1 MVLKSLQSRIEW
13 QNFHKPVFFIPNS
26 IEILKDISKNP
37 LGKQKGIYLEFLDS
51 IVPNRNANEI
61 PLGGIF
67 MAFLCAPKRACIKMG
82 DFFYHTATKV

>member
-1 MVLKSLQSRIEW
+1 MTKFPRDS
-13 QNFHKPVFFIPNS
+13 FFIPNS

-51 IVPNRNANEI
+51 IVPNRSANEI

-82 DFFYHTATKV
+82 DFFTIQQLRTYYIRTW